1 MDKKSQREVNKL
13 KHAVCCLKKEIGGEN
28 LPQSIIDALLAA
40 TTADGTN
47 YFVTLQDIENFIT
60 EEDLEGIGAGT
71 TITVV
76 ANYSALPDPTLHSGE
91 FYWAESSQGIPY
103 TPDWFGGAYYQK
115 GMYYS
120 NGVTWEYTPV
130 PFQATQAE
138 VNAGT
143 NIDKF
148 VTPATLSAST
158 YVVDFFI
165 GILFEEVNTWTY
177 IAPQDF
183 IINSID
189 NPNGISYSIIVNGVV
204 YTLGDVISLYDE
216 VEISG
221 DIVGFL
227 KLNCKLN

>member
-1 MDKKSQREVNKL
+1 MDKKSQREVKKL

-40 TTADGTN
+40 TTPDGTN

-60 EEDLEGIGAGT
+60 EEDLEGIGTGT
-71 TITVV
+71 TIGVV
-76 ANYSALPDPTLHSGE
+76 VNYSTLPDPTTVPQE
-91 FYWAESSQGIPY
+91 FYWVSNTQGTKWLPGIL
-103 TPDWFGGAYYQK
+103 GGTFYNS
-115 GMYYS
+115 GLYYS
-120 NGVTWEYTPV
+120 NGVSWEYLEV
-130 PFQATQAE
+130 PYQATQTE
-138 VNAGT
+138 VDAGINT
-143 NIDKF
+143 DKF

-165 GILFEEVNTWTY
+165 GILFENVATWTY

-189 NPNGISYSIIVNGVV
+189 NPNGINYSIIVNGVV